1 MKWNRWP
8 AAACALVFLVAGVVS
23 AQEPAFMEAATQPGA
38 DQYYAR
44 LLFLVGERS
53 DADSAVDEFTAR
65 IKLAYGVDAN
75 LAALLDADFQHVR
88 SNPGSESE
96 EGFSQA
102 TLRLKYR
109 VLRHD
114 LGPLNTW
121 RASVLAGA
129 DIPGTSDELARD
141 HASPRLGMV
150 TTAILGRHGLNAQ
163 FDWTG
168 RVGDPDLFALNAS
181 HLYRLAPAE
190 YSAQTSGAWY
200 TMVESL
206 NEFSDSG
213 DSRAD
218 LAVGILYEARRWAW
232 EASYRLPLAENWP
245 SEIDYQVETGVRC
258 LF

>member
-8 AAACALVFLVAGVVS
+8 AAACALAFLAAGVVS

-38 DQYYAR
+38 NQSYAR
-44 LLFLVGERS
+44 LLFLFGERS
-53 DADSAVDEFTAR
+53 DANSAVDEFTAR

-75 LAALLDADFQHVR
+75 LAALVDADYQHVR
-88 SNPGSESE
+88 SDPGDESE
-96 EGFSQA
+96 EGFSLS

-109 VLRHD
+109 LFKRD

-163 FDWTG
+163 VDWTG
-168 RVGDPDLFALNAS
+168 RVDDPDLFAVNAS
-181 HLYRLAPAE
+181 HLYRLAPTE
-190 YSAQTSGAWY
+190 YSAQTAGAWY

-213 DSRAD
+213 DSRTD

-245 SEIDYQVETGVRC
+245 SEIDYQVETGVRY

>member
-8 AAACALVFLVAGVVS
+8 AAACALAFLAAGVVS

-38 DQYYAR
+38 NQSYAR
-44 LLFLVGERS
+44 LLFLFGERS
-53 DADSAVDEFTAR
+53 DANSAVDEFTAR

-75 LAALLDADFQHVR
+75 LAALADADFQYVR
-88 SNPGSESE
+88 SDPGDESE
-96 EGFSQA
+96 EGFSLA

-109 VLRHD
+109 LFKHD

-141 HASPRLGMV
+141 HASPRMGMV

-163 FDWTG
+163 VDWTG
-168 RVGDPDLFALNAS
+168 RVDDPDLFAVNAS
-181 HLYRLAPAE
+181 HLYRLAPTE

-213 DSRAD
+213 DSRTD

-245 SEIDYQVETGVRC
+245 SEIDYQVETGVRY

>member
-1 MKWNRWP
+1 MKGNRWP
-8 AAACALVFLVAGVVS
+8 AAACALAFLAAGVVS

-38 DQYYAR
+38 NQSYAR
-44 LLFLVGERS
+44 LLFLFGERS
-53 DADSAVDEFTAR
+53 DPDSAVDEFTAR

-75 LAALLDADFQHVR
+75 LAALVDADYQHVR
-88 SNPGSESE
+88 TDPGDQSE
-96 EGFSQA
+96 EGFSLA

-109 VLRHD
+109 LFKHD

-163 FDWTG
+163 VDWTG
-168 RVGDPDLFALNAS
+168 RVDDPDLFAVNAS
-181 HLYRLAPAE
+181 HLYRLAPTE
-190 YSAQTSGAWY
+190 FSAQTSGAWY

-206 NEFSDSG
+206 NAFSDSG

-218 LAVGILYEARRWAW
+218 LAVGFLYEARRWAW
-232 EASYRLPLAENWP
+232 EASYLLPLAENGLE
-245 SEIDYQVETGVRC
+245 EIDYQVETGVRY

>member
-8 AAACALVFLVAGVVS
+8 AAACALAFLAAGVVS

-38 DQYYAR
+38 NQSYAR
-44 LLFLVGERS
+44 LLFLFGERS
-53 DADSAVDEFTAR
+53 DADSAGDEFTAR

-75 LAALLDADFQHVR
+75 LAALVDADYQHVR
-88 SNPGSESE
+88 SDPGDESE
-96 EGFSQA
+96 EGFSLA
-102 TLRLKYR
+102 TLRLKHR
-109 VLRHD
+109 LFKRD

-121 RASVLAGA
+121 RASVLAGV
-129 DIPGTSDELARD
+129 DIPGASDELARD

-163 FDWTG
+163 VDWTG
-168 RVGDPDLFALNAS
+168 RVDDPDLFAVNAS
-181 HLYRLAPAE
+181 HLYRLAPTE
-190 YSAQTSGAWY
+190 YSAQTAGAWY

-213 DSRAD
+213 DSRAN
-218 LAVGILYEARRWAW
+218 LALGILYEARRWAW
-232 EASYRLPLAENWP
+232 EVSYFLPLAENGP
-245 SEIDYQVETGVRC
+245 EEIDYQVETGVRY